1 MNKASQRCF
10 EVGFAYSNNATSKK
24 ELLQLELSRTA
35 APLGKV
41 PRWVSQP
48 LGYQA
53 PGLSL
58 AEILRAHW
66 PGSQQVN
73 KTT

>member
-1 MNKASQRCF
+1 VLPQNVCLSRDRDGVVNKASQRCF

-41 PRWVSQP
+41 PRWVSQQ

-53 PGLSL
+53 AGAR
-58 AEILRAHW
+58 AEL
-66 PGSQQVN
+66 G
-73 KTT
+73 